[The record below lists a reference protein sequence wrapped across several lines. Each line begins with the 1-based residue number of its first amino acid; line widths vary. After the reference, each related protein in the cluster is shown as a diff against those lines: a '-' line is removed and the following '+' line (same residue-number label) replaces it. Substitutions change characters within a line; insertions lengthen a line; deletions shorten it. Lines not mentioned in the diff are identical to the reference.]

1 MKFTG
6 FFCTRL
12 YMFLSELP
20 VIIFLWLAIANND
33 KVDLS
38 VKLYPLQAVLIG
50 IGIFIIL
57 FLFRMI
63 TVSNKEIRMHGL
75 FSSKDRAIINK
86 GKTLTVTLLPRRRI
100 RFELF
105 GAEEKPPFEWMKSVD
120 YIPSAVRVFRA
131 TAIGGRLSA
140 RRLVSF
146 FGADK
151 QTLHD
156 MLSQEEFT
164 CELDGI
170 TLLSRIT
177 DGERKIDL
185 KFNKTI

>member
-12 YMFLSELP
+12 YMFLSEIP
-20 VIIFLWLAIANND
+20 VIAFLWLAIANND
-33 KVDLS
+33 AVDLS
-38 VKLYPLQAVLIG
+38 VKLYPLQAVLIA
-50 IGIFIIL
+50 IGVFIIL

-63 TVSNKEIRMHGL
+63 TVSNQEIRMHGL

-86 GKTLTVTLLPRRRI
+86 GKTLTVTLLRRRRI

-105 GAEEKPPFEWMKSVD
+105 GAEEKPPFDWMKSVD

-131 TAIGGRLSA
+131 TAIGGRYSA
-140 RRLVSF
+140 RRLLSF

-151 QTLHD
+151 DMIKDALTLD
-156 MLSQEEFT
+156 EYT
-164 CELDGI
+164 RELDGI
-170 TLLSRIT
+170 TLDSRIV
-177 DGERKIDL
+177 DGERKIKL
-185 KFNKTI
+185 IFNKTI

>member
-50 IGIFIIL
+50 IGSFIIL

-75 FSSKDRAIINK
+75 FSSKDRAIIHK

-120 YIPSAVRVFRA
+120 DIPSAVRVFRA

-140 RRLVSF
+140 RRLVSY